1 MRPLEITDPEFGGH
15 GQEIRSF
22 GKFLPQSGDL
32 R

>member
-1 MRPLEITDPEFGGH
+1 MGPLEITDLEYGGH
-15 GQEIRSF
+15 NQEIRSF